1 MDYIFISDFFVD
13 QVLGGG
19 ELNDDELVKL
29 IKQKN
34 RVKKINSH
42 KVLESFIFENINS
55 NYIIS
60 NFINLPER
68 CKDLISKRCNYI
80 IYEHDHKY
88 LIDRN
93 PGRYDKFTAPKSNI
107 INYNFYKNSK
117 AVLCQSEFHKSIIYR
132 NLKIDNI
139 ISLSG
144 NIWNLDSINL
154 ISKFCKKDK
163 LSKCSIMDSNI
174 PHKNA
179 ISSIKY
185 CRAKN
190 LPYEL
195 IPSLQYHNF
204 LDRISN
210 NDSLVF
216 FPKTPETLSRITVES
231 RMMNM
236 KVITN
241 SFVGATKEEWFKLK
255 GDDLIS
261 VMIDKRKEITNI
273 VEGIFNG
280 R

>member
-1 MDYIFISDFFVD
+1 
-13 QVLGGG
+13 
-19 ELNDDELVKL
+19 
-29 IKQKN
+29 
-34 RVKKINSH
+34 
-42 KVLESFIFENINS
+42 
-55 NYIIS
+55 
-60 NFINLPER
+60 
-68 CKDLISKRCNYI
+68 
-80 IYEHDHKY
+80 
-88 LIDRN
+88 
-93 PGRYDKFTAPKSNI
+93 
-107 INYNFYKNSK
+107 
-117 AVLCQSEFHKSIIYR
+117 
-132 NLKIDNI
+132 
-139 ISLSG
+139 
-144 NIWNLDSINL
+144 
-154 ISKFCKKDK
+154 
-163 LSKCSIMDSNI
+163 MDSNI
-174 PHKNA
+174 PHKNT